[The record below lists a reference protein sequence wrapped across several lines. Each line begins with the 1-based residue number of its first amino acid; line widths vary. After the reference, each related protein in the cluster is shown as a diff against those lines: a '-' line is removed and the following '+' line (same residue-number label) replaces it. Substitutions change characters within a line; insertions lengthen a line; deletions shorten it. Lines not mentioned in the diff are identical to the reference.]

1 MPTEIL
7 ITYVAVVAAIA
18 GTAVGASAAPS
29 PQGLWVTFVA
39 FLIATPVVV
48 WLVYAGKLR
57 TAGKPLPRD
66 IRDWPRWEMVAATV
80 G

>member
-1 MPTEIL
+1 MH
-7 ITYVAVVAAIA
+7 
-18 GTAVGASAAPS
+18 PS

-57 TAGKPLPRD
+57 TAGKPLPRGY
-66 IRDWPRWEMVAATV
+66 PGLAPLEMVARDGRLPGLGLRRYPSTPFTSFAW
-80 G
+80 